1 MITEIKE
8 SKSPKMRDELLSE
21 ASRIQENLK
30 KLLDGFKED
39 IKHLG
44 ELRELFCQ
52 IRDNTT
58 YHS

>member
-8 SKSPKMRDELLSE
+8 SKSPKRRDELLND

-39 IKHLG
+39 LKCLG
-44 ELRELFCQ
+44 ELREQFCQ
-52 IRDNTT
+52 IRDNTN
-58 YHS
+58 

>member
-8 SKSPKMRDELLSE
+8 SKSPKMRDELLNE
-21 ASRIQENLK
+21 ASLIQENLK

-39 IKHLG
+39 LKHLG

-52 IRDNTT
+52 ISDNTP
-58 YHS
+58 